1 MMKRGWM
8 KCYKMAGRYGEP
20 FAAKE
25 FFFDIYLLSDRE
37 GSACRPLV
45 VTHTMMAAATAGA

>member
-25 FFFDIYLLSDRE
+25 FFFDIYLLSDRVLE
-37 GSACRPLV
+37 VALDAP
-45 VTHTMMAAATAGA
+45 AGRARSFK